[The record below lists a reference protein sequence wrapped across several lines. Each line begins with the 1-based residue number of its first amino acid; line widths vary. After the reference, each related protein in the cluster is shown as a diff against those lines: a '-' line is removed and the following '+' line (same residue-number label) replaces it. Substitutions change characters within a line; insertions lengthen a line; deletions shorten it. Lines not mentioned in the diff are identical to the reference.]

1 MEKIAVKFLSVTEL
15 WAKVTG
21 LTAFSFDTGRVPL
34 LNLRLD

>member
-1 MEKIAVKFLSVTEL
+1 MAVKYQYLSVTEL
-15 WAKVTG
+15 WVKVTV